1 MYFSIMIVESEQK
14 DRCIIADYPLPTN
27 DEQIENWFSDYI
39 IDALENN
46 RLVFPI
52 TLFEMGLLILNG
64 VVIEE
69 CLYSGL

>member
-1 MYFSIMIVESEQK
+1 MVVQSEQK
-14 DRCIIADYPLPTN
+14 DRCIIAGYPLATN
-27 DEQIENWFSDYI
+27 DEEHEDWFSDYI

-46 RLVFPI
+46 RSVFPI

-64 VVIEE
+64 VEIEK